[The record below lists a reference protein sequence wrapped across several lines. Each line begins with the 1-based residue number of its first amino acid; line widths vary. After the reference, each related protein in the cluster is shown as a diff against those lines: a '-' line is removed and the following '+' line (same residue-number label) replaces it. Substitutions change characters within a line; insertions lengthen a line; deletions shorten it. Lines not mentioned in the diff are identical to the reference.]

1 MSFGPSLSWKF
12 WTNYKR
18 LFYAGTLMFR
28 EFSLEVLILVWIVQV
43 LNLVALIYS
52 VKRKSSV

>member
-1 MSFGPSLSWKF
+1 
-12 WTNYKR
+12 
-18 LFYAGTLMFR
+18 MFR